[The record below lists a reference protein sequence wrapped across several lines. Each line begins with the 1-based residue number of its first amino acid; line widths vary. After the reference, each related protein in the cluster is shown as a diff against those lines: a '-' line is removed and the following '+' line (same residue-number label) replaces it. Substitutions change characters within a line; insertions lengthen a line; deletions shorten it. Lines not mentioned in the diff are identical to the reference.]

1 MIRTPWSAAKAL
13 VVGGLAVGILD
24 GLDAIIFFGLRS
36 GATPQGIFRG
46 IAGGLVG
53 RPAARAGGIGM
64 ALVGVLC
71 HFFIAFSIVTVYY
84 VVSRRL
90 HVLAQHPFIFGPLYG
105 IAAYLV
111 MNQVVIPLS
120 ALGAGPAPPWPVFI
134 NGLTIHALGVGLP
147 SALVAWRA
155 LGSVRE

>member
-1 MIRTPWSAAKAL
+1 MTRTPWRAAKAI
-13 VVGGLAVGILD
+13 VVGGLTVGILD
-24 GLDAIIFFGLRS
+24 ALDAIIFFGLRS

-46 IAGGLVG
+46 IAAGLVG
-53 RPAARAGGIGM
+53 RPAARAGGVGM

-84 VVSRRL
+84 VVSRRVR
-90 HVLAQHPFIFGPLYG
+90 VLAHHPFIFGPLYG
-105 IAAYLV
+105 IAAYFV
-111 MNQVVIPLS
+111 MNRVVIPLS

-134 NGLTIHALGVGLP
+134 NGLLIHAFGVGLP

-155 LGSVRE
+155 LASGRE